1 MSDEKKKE
9 DSSIEFHAVIDRTED
24 GDWAVL
30 LVGDDEKVSV
40 DLPLSFLP
48 QAAQDGDHLRIK
60 ITLDEASRRT
70 AEGRTRNVLDRLEK
84 RSSDTRGKK
93 NFKL

>member
-1 MSDEKKKE
+1 MAKDPKKNE
-9 DSSIEFHAVIDRTED
+9 PSIEFHAVIDRTED

-40 DLPLSFLP
+40 DLPFSFLP
-48 QAAQDGDHLRIK
+48 AAAQDGDHLRIR

-70 AEGRTRNVLDRLEK
+70 AEGRTRDLLDRLEK
-84 RSSDTRGKK
+84 RSDTRGKK